1 MNTKE
6 YLKRLWSDQSNWRM
20 GIVYWCPE
28 DPRII
33 VPKQGKWTGY
43 TMNFSHR
50 KAYWALLAIAVA
62 LLAPLFAPLVFGYA
76 TGTKVLV
83 ISFVLILAAVICV
96 CYWESHRKR

>member
-6 YLKRLWSDQSNWRM
+6 DLKRLWCDPGNWRR
-20 GIVYWCPE
+20 GIIYWCPE

-33 VPKQGKWTGY
+33 VPKHAKWTGY

-50 KAYWALLAIAVA
+50 RAYWALLAIAVA

-83 ISFVLILAAVICV
+83 VSFVLILAVVILF
-96 CYWESHRKR
+96 CYWESNRQR

>member
-6 YLKRLWSDQSNWRM
+6 ELERLWSDPGNWRG
-20 GIVYWCPE
+20 GIVYCCPE

-33 VPKQGKWTGY
+33 VPKQAKWTGY

-50 KAYWALLAIAVA
+50 RAYWALLGIAAA
-62 LLAPLFAPLVFGYA
+62 LLAPLFAPLVFGYEI
-76 TGTKVLV
+76 GTKVLV
-83 ISFVLILAAVICV
+83 VSFVSVLAVVVCL